1 MTSQSL
7 TSDAVAEALRARN
20 GAPWHRFW
28 CALVMDV
35 ADAAPPP
42 RRRPSFCGRPSSGDQ
57 LRRGQQL
64 LDLVEYRALDV
75 PGRHA
80 RHRATVT
87 LILEPER
94 ADAHLT
100 FRQANPAR
108 PRAARLRP
116 SRSLLRIRRSGRSA
130 KLDRFLAR
138 VR

>member
-7 TSDAVAEALRARN
+7 TSDAVAEALRTRN

-28 CALVMDV
+28 CALVIRDV

-75 PGRHA
+75 PAG
-80 RHRATVT
+80 TLVT
-87 LILEPER
+87 AQLSHSSWNLSELMPI
-94 ADAHLT
+94 
-100 FRQANPAR
+100 
-108 PRAARLRP
+108 
-116 SRSLLRIRRSGRSA
+116 
-130 KLDRFLAR
+130 
-138 VR
+138 